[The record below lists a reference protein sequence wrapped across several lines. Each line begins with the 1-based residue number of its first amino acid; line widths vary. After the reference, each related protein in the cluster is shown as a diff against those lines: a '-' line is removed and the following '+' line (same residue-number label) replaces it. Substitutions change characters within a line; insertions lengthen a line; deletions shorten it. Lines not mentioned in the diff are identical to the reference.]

1 MNKNIIILVFLGLM
15 IAAGVYSWSLFK
27 EVEHQKKEVAIR
39 EEKLTADSV
48 KNVLIQR
55 ERDSLINKLIETSL
69 ANNEV
74 AQNDTAV
81 QKLVQ
86 NIKKVS
92 DASAKLNDLP
102 SYQASQLEKE
112 GFEALANNQFDL
124 ALAKFT
130 QAEKILPSFHMAYE
144 ISELLKKER
153 TNLND
158 PEKQKDLKRVIIDKY
173 SWRAPAKP
181 IKQLKEQVKLIH

>member
-1 MNKNIIILVFLGLM
+1 
-15 IAAGVYSWSLFK
+15 
-27 EVEHQKKEVAIR
+27 VAIR

-69 ANNEV
+69 MNNEM

-102 SYQASQLEKE
+102 GYQASQLEKE

-153 TNLND
+153 TNFND
-158 PEKQKDLKRVIIDKY
+158 PEKQKNLKRLIIDKY